1 MITKFASRTGIASK
15 LIASAFLVLLCGLG
29 SLNANAQDAAST
41 SSNTLAGS
49 PSDAATTPETTVTGT
64 IQQVISAGTTS
75 FRVSLLTPFGPV
87 IADLGPSIR
96 KDVKDALTT
105 GQQIQITG
113 TVHAVNGQAVLF
125 TRLLTFNDRLVIV
138 RNDHAFPVHTTTAA
152 LAAEQALQNGDAK

>member
-1 MITKFASRTGIASK
+1 M
-15 LIASAFLVLLCGLG
+15 
-29 SLNANAQDAAST
+29 
-41 SSNTLAGS
+41 AGS

-125 TRLLTFNDRLVIV
+125 TRLLTFNTGSSLSATTCV
-138 RNDHAFPVHTTTAA
+138 PVHTTTAA